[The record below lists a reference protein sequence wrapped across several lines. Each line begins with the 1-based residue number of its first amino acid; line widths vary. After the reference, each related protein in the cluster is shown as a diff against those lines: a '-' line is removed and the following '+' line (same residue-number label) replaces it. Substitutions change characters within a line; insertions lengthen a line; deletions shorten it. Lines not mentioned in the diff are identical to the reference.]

1 MKTSAI
7 VLHYGSYLGSIFH
20 LNEIRMDIINNPLG
34 FVKAN
39 IYFDFES
46 MIKFSLISV

>member
-1 MKTSAI
+1 MNTSAI
-7 VLHYGSYLGSIFH
+7 IWHYDSCLGSLLHID
-20 LNEIRMDIINNPLG
+20 EICMDIMNKPLG

-46 MIKFSLISV
+46 MIKFSLITV